1 MKEVTVVSDDDVPLA
16 RKRKTSTSD
25 AADGGKKKKT
35 EGGASKKT
43 TAALEA
49 EKRKATGIFAKAP
62 PSVSL
67 SFPDIVYLSVLF
79 LYLCT
84 LHVSGRR
91 PQPASRS
98 PPRLLGLLEI
108 SKICCIAT
116 PPPPSPLLLLSA
128 NPPPPRK
135 APKSRMHQALP
146 PWKWILAPLP
156 NSQLSVSRR
165 RRRALL
171 FKWLKLR

>member
-1 MKEVTVVSDDDVPLA
+1 MCWFIRGIEWFVEMGLTEARRRRRRVEPPRRLPPPWM
-16 RKRKTSTSD
+16 RKR
-25 AADGGKKKKT
+25 
-35 EGGASKKT
+35 
-43 TAALEA
+43 
-49 EKRKATGIFAKAP
+49 EKPPGCLPKRP

-67 SFPDIVYLSVLF
+67 SFSDIIYLSVLF

-84 LHVSGRR
+84 LHVSGRK

-116 PPPPSPLLLLSA
+116 LLPPSPLLLLSA